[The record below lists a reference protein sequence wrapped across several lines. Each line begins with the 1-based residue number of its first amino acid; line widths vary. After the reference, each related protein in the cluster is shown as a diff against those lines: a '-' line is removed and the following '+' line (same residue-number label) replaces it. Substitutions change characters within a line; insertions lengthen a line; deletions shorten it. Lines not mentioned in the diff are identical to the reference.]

1 MYVNHSESGRLDI
14 RNAAIGMFE
23 CQNSA
28 GGPLAADDPMSE
40 RGEQFSEY
48 ANGFAEYLTSQTG
61 IELAPPDAQSQDSL
75 RGSFER
81 LDLALGQIADLA
93 SVYGDDSR
101 HDIEPLTL
109 PTAVLAGEYLRVG
122 LDAHWLEPAYKGDAA
137 LLLATPD
144 GIALDM
150 DGIARTALM
159 SSQPNLT
166 ALVDRLLNRDGDPP

>member
-1 MYVNHSESGRLDI
+1 M
-14 RNAAIGMFE
+14 
-23 CQNSA
+23 
-28 GGPLAADDPMSE
+28 AADDPMSE
-40 RGEQFSEY
+40 RGEQLSEY
-48 ANGFAEYLTSQTG
+48 AKGFAEYLTSQTG

-75 RGSFER
+75 RRSFER

-101 HDIEPLTL
+101 HDIEPLTV

-122 LDAHWLEPAYKGDAA
+122 FDARWLEPAYEGDAA

-150 DGIARTALM
+150 DGVARTALM

-166 ALVDRLLNRDGDPP
+166 AFVDRLLNREPWTGDPS